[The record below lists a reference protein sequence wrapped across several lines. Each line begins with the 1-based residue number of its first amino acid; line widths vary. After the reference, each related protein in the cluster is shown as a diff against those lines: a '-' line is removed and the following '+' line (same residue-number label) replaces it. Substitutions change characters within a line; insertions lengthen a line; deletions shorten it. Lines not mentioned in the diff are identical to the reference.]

1 MGEVIAAFG
10 ATAAFAQLLA
20 YGFKGASGIHDI
32 SSRARSAPLTLH
44 QWHHEV
50 ESFRR
55 LISELKADPLLRDSE
70 AHAILRRFEDEATT
84 LKPRLEELSIG
95 ARDSRLTRWR
105 KAFKLV
111 FREKE
116 IGRKLS
122 SFRHGSESLHRYHI
136 QYVFCDHL
144 HIRLNIDQT

>member
-1 MGEVIAAFG
+1 MVSKAPAESMTFRVG
-10 ATAAFAQLLA
+10 LA
-20 YGFKGASGIHDI
+20 PH
-32 SSRARSAPLTLH
+32 
-44 QWHHEV
+44 

-55 LISELKADPLLRDSE
+55 LISELEADPLIRDNE

-136 QYVFCDHL
+136 QYVLCDHL